1 MCGIE
6 GQYDFVR
13 ATFTDGSNVP
23 RIPPSRYGG
32 GVYWRD
38 EQWFARINL
47 LHAYAQNDIAENETP
62 TGGYD
67 LLRAEL
73 SLQREIRNRSD
84 PACSEIAVG
93 ISGNNLLN
101 DDIRN
106 SVSFKKDEVLLP
118 GRGVKFFMRGKSIE
132 A

>member
-1 MCGIE
+1 MFGIE

-23 RIPPSRYGG
+23 RIPPVRYGG
-32 GVYWRD
+32 GVFWRD
-38 EQWFARINL
+38 AQWLARINL
-47 LHAYAQNDIAENETP
+47 LHAEAQNDIAEHETP

-73 SLQREIRNRSD
+73 SYRQKFATVGPGLQEIV
-84 PACSEIAVG
+84 IGV
-93 ISGNNLLN
+93 SGNNLLN

-118 GRGVKFFMRGKSIE
+118 GRGFKFFMQGKY
-132 A
+132 